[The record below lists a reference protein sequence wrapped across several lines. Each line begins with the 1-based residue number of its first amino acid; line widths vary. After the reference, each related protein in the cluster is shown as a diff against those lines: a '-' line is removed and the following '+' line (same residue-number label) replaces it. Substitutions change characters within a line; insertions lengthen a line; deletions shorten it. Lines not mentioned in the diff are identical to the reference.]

1 MKKARN
7 KSTRELKSIVKRYT
21 EKELTAE
28 DVVEMLPNDNDM
40 DKFIDMLIDY
50 EEYYDAMM
58 ADGEEDE

>member
-7 KSTRELKSIVKRYT
+7 KSTRELKAIVKKYT

-28 DVVEMLPNDNDM
+28 DVVELLPNDNDM

-58 ADGEEDE
+58 AEGEEE